1 MKKLFS
7 KEKGIT
13 MLTLTLT
20 IVVMIVIM
28 SVITFYVT
36 NSIQAEQF
44 QKLKADVREIESK
57 ALMYY
62 VQEGVVPVYSG
73 EGADKKTRSEIRGNS
88 KCFNP
93 NDGDEYA
100 KVNLELLGV
109 VPAYD
114 TTYYINTESLESLT
128 IIVIIN

>member
-13 MLTLTLT
+13 MLTLTLA
-20 IVVMIVIM
+20 IVVMTVIM

-73 EGADKKTRSEIRGNS
+73 EGADKKTRSEISG
-88 KCFNP
+88 
-93 NDGDEYA
+93 
-100 KVNLELLGV
+100 
-109 VPAYD
+109 
-114 TTYYINTESLESLT
+114 T
-128 IIVIIN
+128 